1 MCCSVLIED
10 YFWTA
15 DYCVLQCVAVY
26 CSVCIKPHF
35 KRFIIA
41 CCVWCNVLQCVAVCC
56 SVLQYVY
63 RKLPLTKWLTSS
75 SPPRLSAF
83 QPLPPSRHA
92 PAALKKNMKYELVV
106 ENRFPVHAFKG
117 NKHFILSTTS
127 WIGGQNFFLGYAYIV
142 VGAICIGDTHTH
154 TNTIHTQIHTL
165 SLSFFL
171 SRSLSLSAPL
181 PPPLCRTTPTSWR
194 VLSA

>member
-1 MCCSVLIED
+1 MLRVM
-10 YFWTA
+10 
-15 DYCVLQCVAVY
+15 
-26 CSVCIKPHF
+26 
-35 KRFIIA
+35 
-41 CCVWCNVLQCVAVCC
+41 QCVAVCC
-56 SVLQYVY
+56 NTFIENY
-63 RKLPLTKWLTSS
+63 PW
-75 SPPRLSAF
+75 PNDW
-83 QPLPPSRHA
+83 PLPPPPGSPLSNPSRHA
-92 PAALKKNMKYELVV
+92 PAALKKKMKYELVV

-117 NKHFILSTTS
+117 NKHFVLSTTS